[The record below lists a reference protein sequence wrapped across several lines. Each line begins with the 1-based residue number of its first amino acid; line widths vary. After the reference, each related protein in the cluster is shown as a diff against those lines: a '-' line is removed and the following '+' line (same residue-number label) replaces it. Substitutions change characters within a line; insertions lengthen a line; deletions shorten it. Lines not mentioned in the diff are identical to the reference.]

1 MISKTARGY
10 TFISI
15 AVISWSFS
23 EILQKL
29 LQETVPPM
37 SKSFFRFFLGILPL
51 GLILLIKKDFKLK
64 GFIKRNL
71 KGLLISS
78 ILGLSIGNFVYF
90 LGIERTKANLGSAIY
105 GTYPLFISIYSYFL
119 LKEHTNLK
127 HKILGYFIGF
137 LATFVI
143 LTNLN
148 FTNLINSEYMTG
160 NLLVLAAAAI
170 WSIFSVIGKKI
181 TKNERD
187 LTSNIDL
194 KYNFITMVLAGLT
207 NLLFIGFMPAEQQSF
222 FIYPLESWIY
232 LFLLGVFVTGLGTWF
247 FFLGIQDIEI
257 SKGISFAMLKPLFIL
272 VLAYYIL
279 GETPSVILLIALPFV
294 LLSIYLIN
302 KN

>member
-10 TFISI
+10 AFISI
-15 AVISWSFS
+15 AVLSWSFS

-29 LQETVPPM
+29 LQGAVPPM
-37 SKSFFRFFLGILPL
+37 SKSFFRFFIGILPL
-51 GLILLIKKDFKLK
+51 GLILLIKKDFKM

-71 KGLLISS
+71 KELLLSS

-127 HKILGYFIGF
+127 RKIIGYIIGF
-137 LATFVI
+137 LATFMI

-148 FTNLINSEYMTG
+148 FTNLINSEYMAG
-160 NLLVLAAAAI
+160 NLLVLVAAAI
-170 WSIFSVIGKKI
+170 WSIYSVFGKKI
-181 TKNERD
+181 TKKERD

-194 KYNFITMVLAGLT
+194 KFNFVAMALASIS
-207 NLLFIGFMPAEQQSF
+207 NLIFIGFMPTEQQSF
-222 FIYPLESWIY
+222 FVYPLESWIY
-232 LFLLGVFVTGLGTWF
+232 LFLLGIFVTGLGTWF
-247 FFLGIQDIEI
+247 FFLGIQDLEI
-257 SKGISFAMLKPLFIL
+257 SKGISFAMFKPLFSL
-272 VLAYYIL
+272 VLAFFIL
-279 GETPSVILLIALPFV
+279 GETPSAILIIALPFV

-302 KN
+302 KK